1 MPARKAQRKRKFP
14 KKGNAKLAQ
23 RVKKLE
29 DNVGKPEFKVIDSV
43 GSTAVSTTGT
53 LTLLNGLAEGDSATT
68 RDGRQVLFKSIQ
80 MYVRG
85 TLNGSATNTTIR
97 SIIFLDRQPNEAAPT
112 MAALL
117 ATTVAG
123 GVDAFRN
130 LDNRKR
136 FVILHDSRMVVST
149 DFPEKVH
156 EHYKK
161 MKLVTQYDS
170 GNAGTIA
177 DITSNSLY
185 MLQVSDEAT
194 NTPTQIFNVRLRF
207 IDN

>member
-1 MPARKAQRKRKFP
+1 MPAKKQFRKRKP
-14 KKGNAKLAQ
+14 KKGNAKLAL
-23 RVKKLE
+23 RVKRLE
-29 DNVGKPEFKVIDSV
+29 SLTGKPEFKVIDSV
-43 GSTAVSTTGT
+43 GSTTVSTTGT

-80 MYVRG
+80 LFLRG
-85 TLNGSATNTTIR
+85 TMNGSATNTTIR
-97 SIIFLDRQPNEAAPT
+97 SIIFMDKQPNETAPT
-112 MAALL
+112 MASLL

-123 GVDAFRN
+123 GVDAYRN

-136 FVILHDSRMVVST
+136 FVILHDSRMILTT
-149 DFPEKVH
+149 DFSERVH

-161 MKLVTQYDS
+161 MSLVTQYDS

-185 MLQVSDEAT
+185 LLQVCDEAT
-194 NTPTQIFNVRLRF
+194 NTPVQIFNVRLRF

>member
-1 MPARKAQRKRKFP
+1 MPAKRGQRKRKFP

-29 DNVGKPEFKVIDSV
+29 DNVGKPEFKVVDSV

-85 TLNGSATNTTIR
+85 TLNASATNTTIR

-112 MAALL
+112 MQHCWQQPSQAVLTLFAIS
-117 ATTVAG
+117 TTGKGSSYCTTAVW
-123 GVDAFRN
+123 
-130 LDNRKR
+130 L
-136 FVILHDSRMVVST
+136 ST
-149 DFPEKVH
+149 DFPERVH

-185 MLQVSDEAT
+185 MLQVSMKRQTHRRKYSTSGYA
-194 NTPTQIFNVRLRF
+194 L
-207 IDN
+207 

>member
-1 MPARKAQRKRKFP
+1 MPAKKQFRKRKP

-23 RVKKLE
+23 RVKRLE
-29 DNVGKPEFKVIDSV
+29 SLTGKPEFKVIDSV

-68 RDGRQVLFKSIQ
+68 RDGRQVLFKSLQ
-80 MYVRG
+80 LYVRG
-85 TLNGSATNTTIR
+85 TMNGSATNTTCR
-97 SIIFLDRQPNEAAPT
+97 VIIFLDKQPNETAPT

-136 FVILHDSRMVVST
+136 FVILHDSRMVLST
-149 DFPEKVH
+149 DFPERVH

-161 MKLVTQYDS
+161 MSLVSQYDS

>member
-1 MPARKAQRKRKFP
+1 M
-14 KKGNAKLAQ
+14 NA
-23 RVKKLE
+23 
-29 DNVGKPEFKVIDSV
+29 
-43 GSTAVSTTGT
+43 
-53 LTLLNGLAEGDSATT
+53 
-68 RDGRQVLFKSIQ
+68 
-80 MYVRG
+80 
-85 TLNGSATNTTIR
+85 SATNTTMR
-97 SIIFLDRQPNEAAPT
+97 CIIFMDKQPNETAPT

-149 DFPEKVH
+149 DFPERVH
-156 EHYKK
+156 EKYKK
-161 MKLVTQYDS
+161 MSLVTQYDS

>member
-1 MPARKAQRKRKFP
+1 MPAKKQFRKRRYP

-23 RVKKLE
+23 RVKRLE
-29 DNVGKPEFKVIDSV
+29 SLTGKPEFKVVDSV
-43 GSTAVSTTGT
+43 GSTAVSTTAT

-68 RDGRQVLFKSIQ
+68 RDGRQVLFKSLQ
-80 MYVRG
+80 LYERG
-85 TLNGSATNTTIR
+85 TLHASATNTTIR
-97 SIIFLDRQPNEAAPT
+97 SIIFLDKQPNETAPT
-112 MAALL
+112 AAALL
-117 ATTVAG
+117 ATAVAG

-136 FVILHDSRMVVST
+136 FVILHDSRMVLST
-149 DFPEKVH
+149 DFPERVH

-161 MKLVTQYDS
+161 MSLVSQYDS

-185 MLQVSDEAT
+185 LLQISDEAT